1 VELQPISGLRAS
13 TLEDI
18 IMPSPSVV
26 LEIVDGPAAG
36 KVFTFRRHDTFLLGR
51 SESSSLCLDDDL
63 VVSRNH
69 LQIEIDPPRCF
80 VRDLKS
86 ANGTFV
92 NGERIDERWLENGDT
107 ISGGKTCIRVRIEET
122 DDQALDFS
130 DANDS
135 LLSLAKTDL
144 MELPPANVAGYQLLE
159 QIGSGSTGVV
169 HKAVHQ
175 QTGEIAAVKL
185 IALSRTT
192 DDLILNSMIREA
204 CVLCRLDHKRIVKF
218 IDTGVA
224 GEHVFLI
231 MEYVATVDLMAILR
245 RMTTSAR
252 IRVACGLIRQVLDGL
267 AHAHDLGVIHRD
279 IKPRNILVAQQDGGL
294 RAKLADFGLAKYFA
308 EAGLSRFSGENEIKG
323 TLSYMAP
330 EQIENS
336 RYATPKADL
345 FSVAAT
351 LYTLISDAQIY
362 DCSDGQISIDNILR
376 NGPTPIRR
384 HVPDVPSALL
394 QVLNRAL
401 THDPNARFANAAEMR
416 EALTQL
422 SGG

>member
-1 VELQPISGLRAS
+1 VRQPISGLRAS

-18 IMPSPSVV
+18 ILPSPSVV
-26 LEIVDGPAAG
+26 LEFLDGPATG
-36 KVFTFRRHDTFLLGR
+36 KVFTFRGHDTFLLGR
-51 SESSSLCLDDDL
+51 SESSSVCLEDDL

-69 LQIEIDPPRCF
+69 LQIEIYPPRCF

-107 ISGGKTCIRVRIEET
+107 ISGGKTRIRVRIEET
-122 DDQALDFS
+122 DDEFLDFT
-130 DANDS
+130 DTANTA
-135 LLSLAKTDL
+135 LSLAKTDL
-144 MELPPANVAGYQLLE
+144 MTLPPASVAGYRLLE

-192 DDLILNSMIREA
+192 DDVIINSMIREA
-204 CVLCRLDHKRIVKF
+204 SVLCNLDHKRIVKF

-231 MEYVATVDLMAILR
+231 MEYVATVDLMDILR

-267 AHAHDLGVIHRD
+267 TQAHKLGVIHRD
-279 IKPRNILVAQQDGGL
+279 IKPRNILVSQHGGGL
-294 RAKLADFGLAKYFA
+294 KAKLADFGLAKYFA
-308 EAGLSRFSGENEIKG
+308 DAGLSRFSGENEIKG

-351 LYTLISDAQIY
+351 LYTLVSDAQIY
-362 DCSDGQISIDNILR
+362 DCSDGRVSIDTILK
-376 NGPTPIRR
+376 NGPTPIQR
-384 HVPDVPSALL
+384 HVPHAPSALVQIL
-394 QVLNRAL
+394 DRGLA
-401 THDPNARFANAAEMR
+401 HDANARFGDATEMR
-416 EALTQL
+416 EALAQF

>member
-1 VELQPISGLRAS
+1 
-13 TLEDI
+13 
-18 IMPSPSVV
+18 MPSPSVI

-36 KVFTFRRHDTFLLGR
+36 KVFTFRGHDTFVLGR
-51 SESSSLCLDDDL
+51 SENSSLCLDDDL

-92 NGERIDERWLENGDT
+92 NGERIAERWLENGDT

-122 DDQALDFS
+122 DDESLDFM
-130 DANDS
+130 DNDGTMV
-135 LLSLAKTDL
+135 SLAKTDL
-144 MELPPANVAGYQLLE
+144 MELPPACVGGYELVE
-159 QIGSGSTGVV
+159 QIGSGAMGVV
-169 HKAVHQ
+169 HRAIHQ

-185 IALSRTT
+185 IAPSMIT
-192 DDLILNSMIREA
+192 DDRIINSMIREA
-204 CVLCRLDHKRIVKF
+204 SVLCQLDHKRIVRF

-224 GEHVFLI
+224 NGHVFLI
-231 MEYVATVDLMAILR
+231 MEYVAAIDLMAILR
-245 RMTTSAR
+245 GMTTGSR

-267 AHAHDLGVIHRD
+267 THAHDLGVIHRD
-279 IKPRNILVAQQDGGL
+279 IKPRNILVSQRDGGL
-294 RAKLADFGLAKYFA
+294 KAKLADFGLAKYFA
-308 EAGLSRFSGENEIKG
+308 DAGLSRFSGENEIKG
-323 TLSYMAP
+323 TLCYMAP

-362 DCSDGQISIDNILR
+362 DCSDGRVSIDTILR
-376 NGPTPIRR
+376 NGPIPIER
-384 HVPDVPSALL
+384 HVPHAPSELV
-394 QVLNRAL
+394 QILNRAL
-401 THDPNARFANAAEMR
+401 AHDPNARFASAAEMR
-416 EALTQL
+416 EALTRL
-422 SGG
+422 SGM

>member
-1 VELQPISGLRAS
+1 
-13 TLEDI
+13 
-18 IMPSPSVV
+18 MPSSSVV
-26 LEIVDGPAAG
+26 LEILDGPAAG
-36 KVFTFRRHDTFLLGR
+36 KIFTFRGHDTFLLGR
-51 SESSSLCLDDDL
+51 SESSSLCLDGDL

-92 NGERIDERWLENGDT
+92 NGERIAERLLEDGDT

-122 DDQALDFS
+122 DDESLDYMATA
-130 DANDS
+130 DAAV
-135 LLSLAKTDL
+135 SLAKTDV
-144 MELPPANVAGYQLLE
+144 MTLPPASVGGYQLLE
-159 QIGSGSTGVV
+159 EIGSGAMGVV
-169 HKAVHQ
+169 HRAVHQ

-185 IALSRTT
+185 IAPSMITDELS
-192 DDLILNSMIREA
+192 INSMIREA
-204 CVLCRLDHKRIVKF
+204 CVLCQLDHKRIVKF

-224 GEHVFLI
+224 NGHVFLI
-231 MEYVATVDLMAILR
+231 MEYVAAIDLLAVLR
-245 RMTTSAR
+245 SMTKAAR
-252 IRVACGLIRQVLDGL
+252 IRVACGLMRQVLDGL

-279 IKPRNILVAQQDGGL
+279 IKPRNILVSQHDAGL

-308 EAGLSRFSGENEIKG
+308 DAGLSRFSGENEIKG
-323 TLSYMAP
+323 TLCYMAP

-351 LYTLISDAQIY
+351 LYTLISDALIY
-362 DCSDGQISIDNILR
+362 DCSDGRVSIDTILR
-376 NGPTPIRR
+376 NGPTPIQR
-384 HVPDVPSALL
+384 HVPHAPSELV

-401 THDPNARFANAAEMR
+401 AYDPDARFGNAAEMR

-422 SGG
+422 SGM

>member
-1 VELQPISGLRAS
+1 
-13 TLEDI
+13 
-18 IMPSPSVV
+18 MPSPSVV
-26 LEIVDGPAAG
+26 LEFLDGPAAG
-36 KVFTFRRHDTFLLGR
+36 KVFTFRGHDTFLLGR
-51 SESSSLCLDDDL
+51 SESSSVCLEDDL

-107 ISGGKTCIRVRIEET
+107 ISGGKTCIRVHIEET
-122 DDQALDFS
+122 DDKLLDFR
-130 DANDS
+130 DTANAAAY
-135 LLSLAKTDL
+135 LAKTDL
-144 MELPPANVAGYQLLE
+144 MTLPPTSVSGYQLLE
-159 QIGSGSTGVV
+159 QIGSGATGVV

-185 IALSRTT
+185 ITPSKTA
-192 DDLILNSMIREA
+192 DDLIINSMIREA
-204 CVLCRLDHKRIVKF
+204 SVLCQLDHKRIVKF

-224 GEHVFLI
+224 GGHVFLI
-231 MEYVATVDLMAILR
+231 MEYVAAVDLMAILR
-245 RMTTSAR
+245 RMATSTR

-267 AHAHDLGVIHRD
+267 THAHDVGVIHRD
-279 IKPRNILVAQQDGGL
+279 IKPRNILVSQQAGGL
-294 RAKLADFGLAKYFA
+294 KAKLADFGLAKYFA
-308 EAGLSRFSGENEIKG
+308 DAGFSRFSGENEIKG

-362 DCSDGQISIDNILR
+362 DCSDGRVSIDTILR
-376 NGPTPIRR
+376 NGPTPIQR
-384 HVPDVPSALL
+384 HVPHVPSALVQIL
-394 QVLNRAL
+394 DRAL
-401 THDPNARFANAAEMR
+401 AHDPNARFGNAAEMR
-416 EALTQL
+416 EALAQF